1 MKGLRIGIVGGSIAG
16 CTTAIAASRA
26 GLLPKVFER
35 SPDPLK
41 DHGAGLGIPTAT
53 CIALRD
59 QGFIDGGFPHLSV
72 RALEHSSRLDADGN
86 RRGVAGRVPTWLEA
100 LRWGHLYEK
109 LRSLVP
115 DEHYLQ
121 GESVVSVRETSNQ
134 VELLFQDQRRE
145 RFDLVVFADGYRSL
159 GREMINPGCHP
170 EYQGYFLWRGTVPE
184 QEIDVQLFEQT
195 LQRAGFPGGHLFAYL
210 LANADGSTDMGD
222 RELNWGM
229 FLPASS
235 EEIDDLLTDKDG
247 KRQAHAIPPGHMR
260 QSIEDRLKAKAKD
273 LLPDELANVVAASTD
288 TFAQGI
294 VAVLP
299 EKYHRGRMCLVGDAG
314 AIVPPFTTS
323 GVFKAMRNAAELVL
337 AIQAADDLES
347 ALEQWDNAQQ
357 RTGDGLQKLSVL
369 MEEHL
374 ITNVPDFSTFSQD
387 DLDTWWSEIQ
397 RSLEEIMS

>member
-26 GLLPKVFER
+26 GLLPKVFEK

-41 DHGAGLGIPTAT
+41 DRGAGLGIPTAT

-59 QGFIDGGFPHLSV
+59 QGFIDDGFPHLSV
-72 RALEHSSRLDADGN
+72 RALEHASRLGPDDN
-86 RRGVAGRVPTWLEA
+86 RRGVAGRVPTWLET

-109 LRSLVP
+109 LRSLIP
-115 DEHYLQ
+115 DEHYLR
-121 GESVVSVRETSNQ
+121 GASVVSVRETSNQ
-134 VELLFQDQRRE
+134 VELVFQDRRSE
-145 RFDLVVFADGYRSL
+145 RFDLIVFADGYRSL
-159 GREMINPGCHP
+159 GRELINPGCHP
-170 EYQGYFLWRGTVPE
+170 EYQGYFIWRGTVPE
-184 QEIDVQLFEQT
+184 QEVDVQLFEEA

-210 LANADGSTDMGD
+210 LPNASGSTDTGD

-229 FLPASS
+229 FLSASS

-247 KRQAHAIPPGHMR
+247 KRQALAIRPGHMR
-260 QSIEDRLKAKAKD
+260 LSIEDGLKAKAKD
-273 LLPDELANVVAASTD
+273 LLPDELAHIVAASRN

-337 AIQAADDLES
+337 AIQAADDLEA
-347 ALEQWDNAQQ
+347 ALEQWDKAQQ
-357 RTGDGLQKLSVL
+357 RTGDGLQKLSAL

-387 DLDTWWSEIQ
+387 DLDVWWSDIQ
-397 RSLEEIMS
+397 RGLEEIMG